1 MSFRRISSFFRRINP
16 SSAVTFLA
24 IFTSFC
30 ALGVSVYQSI
40 ILRNQQYAA
49 VWPYIEPS
57 IFYTNHSFTL
67 EIENKGTGPA
77 IIKDVQLTLDGKP
90 AGDYKQ
96 FLTDLL
102 GNGKFYSLSITSI
115 ENSVLAVQEEV
126 TMLNAEFPDS
136 ITIQQSDFPSR
147 TSIKICYC
155 SIFGDCW
162 NYLDGDVKPV
172 RRCD

>member
-1 MSFRRISSFFRRINP
+1 MSFPPIKRLLRRINP
-16 SSAVTFLA
+16 SFAVTFLA

-49 VWPYIEPS
+49 VWPYIQPS
-57 IFYTNHSFTL
+57 IFYSNHSFSLT
-67 EIENKGTGPA
+67 IENKGTGPA

-90 AGDYKQ
+90 ARDYKQ
-96 FLTDLL
+96 FLSDLL
-102 GNGKFYSLSITSI
+102 RNENFLSLSISAI

-126 TMLNAEFPDS
+126 VMLNAEYPDS
-136 ITIQQSDFPSR
+136 IIIQKSDFPNR
-147 TSIKICYC
+147 TSVKICYC

-162 NYLDGDVKPV
+162 NYLDGEVKKV
-172 RRCD
+172 RKCD